1 MLSGSF
7 KFWMAFAVI
16 MTRVAVK
23 VVDSGD
29 GGVGGNNGDGS
40 AGAGGD
46 DGAWMMMV
54 SV

>member
-1 MLSGSF
+1 M
-7 KFWMAFAVI
+7 
-16 MTRVAVK
+16 K

-40 AGAGGD
+40 AGAGSD
-46 DGAWMMMV
+46 NGAWMMMV